1 LSAVGLLSSLRGFR
15 NAVRLCPLVGGPAS
29 TYVRDMPPVILCYDG
44 SDDAAVAIER
54 AAELFPDRPAV
65 VLAAWPRAHT
75 QFIYAWPN
83 MVIPEDLEDLD
94 GAAAAAAVELA
105 DKGAALARAAGLEAE
120 PLAARA
126 DGPLWQTILEV
137 AEQRDAAVIV
147 LGSRGLGGIKSFV
160 LGSVS
165 SAVVHHAT
173 RPTLVVRHGVP
184 AALAGVGAEEREHAE

>member
-1 LSAVGLLSSLRGFR
+1 
-15 NAVRLCPLVGGPAS
+15 
-29 TYVRDMPPVILCYDG
+29 MPPVILCYDG
-44 SDDAAVAIER
+44 SADAAVAIER
-54 AAELFPDRPAV
+54 TAELFPDRPAV
-65 VLAAWPRAHT
+65 VLVAWPRAHT
-75 QFIYAWPN
+75 QFVYAWPS
-83 MVIPEDLEDLD
+83 MVFPQNLEDLD
-94 GAAAAAAVELA
+94 AAAAAAAVELA

-126 DGPLWQTILEV
+126 DGPLWQTILDV

-147 LGSRGLGGIKSFV
+147 LGSRGLSGIKSFV

-184 AALAGVGAEEREHAE
+184 ATVAEAPIEARQAA